1 MSVATI
7 VGSGPNGLAAAITLA
22 RAGISVTVLEATDE
36 PGGGCRSS
44 EMLEP
49 GLIHD
54 HCAATHPMAIGSSF
68 LTSLDLA
75 RHGVRWLLP
84 EIDCVHPLDDGSA
97 GVLYR
102 SVADTATLMGRDGNR
117 WRALFGYPSE
127 HFETLVEDI
136 TAPLLRVPHHPIQM
150 ARFGLP
156 AALPASTIARLLRTE
171 SARALYGGVAAHA
184 FRPLHYPMTAAVGLG
199 IMTAGHRYGW
209 PVVSGGT
216 GSLVRAMT
224 ATLAELGGEV
234 CTGVRI
240 DDAAQLPDADLTLFD
255 LEPGSVA
262 KILGDRL
269 PARVTRAFTRFRHGP
284 GAFKVDFAVDGGVP
298 WATSAAR
305 RAGTVHLG
313 GTYAEVA
320 STERQIHAGIM
331 PERPFVLAGQQY
343 LADPQRSAG
352 TIHPLWTYAHVPF
365 GYAGDATE
373 AIIRQIE
380 RFAPGFRERIV
391 GTAVR
396 STTEMSVYNANYV
409 GGDIMTGAKDIRQLV
424 FGPRV
429 GLSPYSL
436 GTPGMFLCSAA
447 TPPGPGAHGMCGV
460 HAANA
465 ALKHLPRRGP
475 TAYR

>member
-1 MSVATI
+1 MSRATV

-22 RAGISVTVLEATDE
+22 RAGISVTVLEATDT

-44 EMLEP
+44 EMLAP

-54 HCAATHPMAIGSSF
+54 DCAATHPMAIGSSF

-75 RHGVRWLLP
+75 RRGVRWLLP
-84 EIDCVHPLDDGSA
+84 EVDCVHPLDDGSA

-102 SVADTATLMGRDGNR
+102 SIDLTALQMGRDGNR
-117 WRALFGYPSE
+117 WRALFGYPSR
-127 HFETLVEDI
+127 HFDTLAQDI
-136 TAPLLRVPHHPIQM
+136 TAPLLRVPRHPIQM

-156 AALPASTIARLLRTE
+156 AALPASAVGRLLRTE

-216 GSLVRAMT
+216 GSLVGAMT
-224 ATLAELGGEV
+224 AALTELGATV
-234 CTGVRI
+234 HTGVRI
-240 DDAAQLPDADLTLFD
+240 DNAAQLPDADVTLFD

-262 KILGDRL
+262 KILGERL
-269 PARVTRAFTRFRHGP
+269 PARVFRALTRFRHGP
-284 GAFKVDFAVDGGVP
+284 GAFKVDFAIDGGVP
-298 WATSAAR
+298 WTNVDAR

-313 GTYAEVA
+313 GTYAELA
-320 STERQIHAGIM
+320 STERQIHAGTM
-331 PERPFVLAGQQY
+331 PERPFVLVGQQY

-352 TIHPLWTYAHVPF
+352 TTHPLWTYAHVPS
-365 GYAGDATE
+365 GYTGDATE
-373 AIIRQIE
+373 AIIGQIE
-380 RFAPGFRERIV
+380 RFAPGFRERIL

-396 STTEMSVYNANYV
+396 STTELSRYNANYV
-409 GGDIMTGAKDIRQLV
+409 DGDIMTGAKDIRQLV
-424 FGPRV
+424 FGPRIT
-429 GLSPYSL
+429 LTPYGL
-436 GTPGMFLCSAA
+436 GTRGMFICSAA

-465 ALKHLPRRGP
+465 ALAEISRR
-475 TAYR
+475 